1 MYKVAID
8 IYKRLTE
15 TNPQACEPDLAQSY
29 HDLATLYF
37 GVQRFD
43 KVELMH
49 KAALVIHKRLAKD
62 NPQIYKSY
70 LAVDYIN
77 IAYTFILSK
86 QFAQAELY
94 SIEALKVDSTKYF
107 ANTNLALAYLLQG
120 KYADAEKIYIQY
132 KSELKN
138 DFLNDFE
145 EFVKAGIIPTER
157 QADVEKIKKILN
169 E

>member
-1 MYKVAID
+1 MPALAQSYYNLANSYFGAQRFDEVEKMHKAASI
-8 IYKRLTE
+8 IYKRLAE
-15 TNPQACEPDLAQSY
+15 DEPQAYQ
-29 HDLATLYF
+29 
-37 GVQRFD
+37 
-43 KVELMH
+43 
-49 KAALVIHKRLAKD
+49 
-62 NPQIYKSY
+62 SY

-77 IAYTFILSK
+77 IAYTSILSK

-107 ANTNLALAYLLQG
+107 ANTNLALANLLQG

-145 EFVKAGIIPTER
+145 EFAKAGIIPTER
-157 QADVEKIKKILN
+157 QADVEKIKKMLN